1 MNKTLKK
8 TLSIILTILMLVTS
22 VPFAFAADV
31 SLVINMTDSY
41 GDGWNGNK
49 LLIKNT
55 SGEEIGVATFDEG
68 YNDTYTLLLAE
79 DVIFT
84 LTWQEGSYADECT
97 FEVAVDGETVFKS
110 ERGDNYENDEVVY
123 IYCDHEFVNSVCTK
137 CGKPCL
143 HDTDNGECS
152 LCGKY
157 LYAITHQPTEAE
169 PYVELNDDTD
179 ASYQWYVFER
189 KTVEIT
195 DENADAVTPDLFD
208 ESEDI
213 FVQVASYNAENGWS
227 STAISQGD
235 STTQFYFIADL
246 KAGDVVNVTFSAEP
260 EACDLMTVN
269 DVVYADAETEDGIN
283 YSFTVPQD
291 GQYGLRAK
299 SNDLLSAKASM
310 LTAVS
315 SKPEGETDARLQNPE
330 IGNAYV
336 CEVTFADGTTEKSDI
351 LDLSYR
357 ITHQPTEAEPY
368 VELNDDTDASYQWYE
383 LEYGTIEITDE
394 NATALNGDIRPAE
407 YVPGEGWQVGLQY
420 HYAEGNYLSHVFER
434 VFEAGDQIILDI
446 TTTETDPELWL
457 GGSDDFNYVGFK
469 PDENGRLCATV
480 ELTDSYQ
487 LFSGNLY
494 DPDMI
499 IKAYLYSK
507 NTSVALESQTDAR
520 LQNPAFGAEYF
531 CEVTFA
537 DGTTEE
543 SDILDLTYR
552 ITHQPTE
559 AEPYVE
565 LNNDTDAAY
574 LWYVEQKGTVE
585 ITDENATALT
595 PEFLDLPEDEF
606 TQVASYDAEN
616 GWQSS
621 VLPQEIGNG
630 LLFFITDLKAG
641 DVVNVTFSAAPDDS
655 KLLTIDADKIAD
667 AETEDGIH
675 YSFTVLEDGQYGLQ
689 AVCNDPLY
697 AKASMLTDV
706 GSILEGETDARLQN
720 PAFGAEYYC
729 AVTFADGTTEESDIL
744 DLTYRITHQPTEAE
758 PYVELNNDTDA
769 SYQWYVFERK
779 TVEFTDENA
788 TAITPENFDFP
799 AEMFTQLASYDAD
812 NGWQSSVAP
821 HESGNAHLF
830 FAAELKAGDVVNVTF
845 SAAPEDCIFSIINSN
860 KYALPESEDGINY
873 SFTVLEDGLYGLQ
886 AVCNDLLYAK
896 ASMLT
901 DVSSILDGETDARLQ
916 NPEFGEEYF
925 CEVTFADGT
934 TEESDSFE
942 YKYAITHQPTEE
954 EPYVE
959 LNYDT
964 DASYQWHTVEE
975 GIAEITDEEATGSW
989 SSLGAPSELHGEY
1002 DPQTGWTSS
1011 EGYYFVIEL
1020 QEGETIE
1027 LEASESVSE
1036 WWIAYAQKPG
1046 MYTDEWTVEQYGT
1059 TISFTA
1065 TADGYYGFSI
1075 SEVSGVAVRAYMDG
1089 SVYTAVDGQNTDT
1102 LTPDAIGQYACKVTF
1117 ADGTTEMSDTFEVTS
1132 VHTCDFSGDWV
1143 YDNAKHWKECTV
1155 DGCSAVSEETEH
1167 EFLDGECT
1175 VCDYVC
1181 DHANATEELNRPV
1194 QNADGTWGQG
1204 SIVTTCPDCENVD
1217 TEYVNRADYTA
1228 FDAAV
1233 AKLQAILARE
1243 DLVNGPK
1250 SGYAASLNTVIN
1262 AIGYNRVVTEQ
1273 NNVNT
1278 GTGTIN
1284 GFIAALEA
1292 GLADNTM
1299 KKADL
1304 SYMTALLDE
1313 VNALIDSNPSNI
1325 IPSESGRYSGPYGY
1339 YMAVINDG
1347 NYTQADYDRRIAEYD
1362 YENQLETLIAGL
1374 KDGTMRK
1381 ADYTEID
1388 EVIAGIDE
1396 ALKTAT
1402 VSDEMQAELDGIK
1415 KELDALK
1422 SEVNTS
1428 AADLANSGLLDR
1440 AKAIA
1445 ATMADCANGVHVFTN
1460 YEETVAPT
1468 CKEEGKKVAFCD
1480 NGCGATDE
1488 KAVEALGHTELPAV
1502 KENEVAATCENAG
1515 SYDLVVYCDVCK
1527 AEVSRTT
1534 ETVEALGHAFTVYTV
1549 TAEPTCEEAGKQV
1562 SVCDNGCG
1570 ATDETESAALGHAYN
1585 DYVSNGDATCTA
1597 DGTKTAEC
1605 DNGCGKKDTVA
1616 DEGSKLDHVD
1626 EDADEICDDC
1636 GNSIHESEEDCECTC
1651 HRDDLL
1657 NQLFNKI
1664 IQLIRRI
1671 FGINSTC
1678 ECGTVHTSGLTPI
1691 WKIFVS

>member
-31 SLVINMTDSY
+31 SIVINMTDSY
-41 GDGWNGNK
+41 GDGWNGNG
-49 LLIKNT
+49 LLIKT
-55 SGEEIGVATFDEG
+55 DSGEEIGIATFNG
-68 YNDTYTLLLAE
+68 GKTATHSFMIAE
-79 DVIFT
+79 DGSFS
-84 LTWQEGSYADECT
+84 LTWQKGDYADECT
-97 FEVAVDGETVFKS
+97 FEVAVDGNTVFES
-110 ERGDNYENDEVVY
+110 EKCDNYEDGEVVY

-137 CGKPCL
+137 CGNPCL

-179 ASYQWYVFER
+179 ASYQWYKVEDME
-189 KTVEIT
+189 EIT
-195 DENADAVTPDLFD
+195 DENADTVSCD
-208 ESEDI
+208 
-213 FVQVASYNAENGWS
+213 G
-227 STAISQGD
+227 GD
-235 STTQFYFIADL
+235 SSY
-246 KAGDVVNVTFSAEP
+246 
-260 EACDLMTVN
+260 
-269 DVVYADAETEDGIN
+269 DAETGWTGVPYYEGLDEHDF
-283 YSFTVPQD
+283 FTVALHAGDTVKVELTGDFYEWIGLFDYETNEASYEKVESGVNTYEITVTAD
-291 GQYGLRAK
+291 GNYTFYTYVNSGVVT
-299 SNDLLSAKASM
+299 AKAYLDDSDCS
-310 LTAVS
+310 AI
-315 SKPEGETDARLQNPE
+315 EGEAEAALRNPAY
-330 IGNAYV
+330 GNRYL

-351 LDLSYR
+351 LDLPYR

-368 VELNDDTDASYQWYE
+368 VELNDDTDATYQWYE
-383 LEYGTIEITDE
+383 VEYGTIEITDE
-394 NATALNGDIRPAE
+394 NATAMDGDIRNAE
-407 YVPGEGWQVGLQY
+407 YVPGEGWHVGLQY
-420 HYAEGNYLSHVFER
+420 HYVEGHYLSHVFER
-434 VFEAGDQIILDI
+434 DFEAGDQIILDI

-507 NTSVALESQTDAR
+507 NTSVALEGETDAR
-520 LQNPAFGAEYF
+520 LQNPEFGAEYF

-565 LNNDTDAAY
+565 LNNDTDASY
-574 LWYVEQKGTVE
+574 QWYVFERKTVE
-585 ITDENATALT
+585 ITDKNATALT
-595 PEFLDLPEDEF
+595 PEFLDLPEDVF
-606 TQVASYDAEN
+606 TQVASYDADN

-621 VLPQEIGNG
+621 VLPQESGNA
-630 LLFFITDLKAG
+630 LLFFIADLKAG

-667 AETEDGIH
+667 AETEDGIN

-689 AVCNDPLY
+689 AVCNDRLS

-779 TVEFTDENA
+779 TVEITDENA
-788 TAITPENFDFP
+788 TAVTPDLFDESEDIS
-799 AEMFTQLASYDAD
+799 AQSASYDAE
-812 NGWQSSVAP
+812 NGWQSFVNQQGDSTTQFYFIAD
-821 HESGNAHLF
+821 
-830 FAAELKAGDVVNVTF
+830 LKAGDVVNVTF
-845 SAAPEDCIFSIINSN
+845 SAAPEACNLVTGNGFV
-860 KYALPESEDGINY
+860 YADTETEDGKNY
-873 SFTVLEDGLYGLQ
+873 SFTVPQDGQYGLL
-886 AVCNDLLYAK
+886 AKSNDLLYAK

-916 NPEFGEEYF
+916 NPEFGAEYL

-934 TEESDSFE
+934 SEVSDSFE

-954 EPYVE
+954 EPYVK
-959 LNYDT
+959 LNDDT
-964 DASYQWHTVEE
+964 DATYQWYKVE
-975 GIAEITDEEATGSW
+975 GMGEITDENADTVSYDWGD
-989 SSLGAPSELHGEY
+989 SSY
-1002 DPQTGWTSS
+1002 DAETGWTGVRYV
-1011 EGYYFVIEL
+1011 EYGNGQEFFTVALNAGDTVKVEL
-1020 QEGETIE
+1020 TGDFCNGVGLYNHATNKDFY
-1027 LEASESVSE
+1027 EA
-1036 WWIAYAQKPG
+1036 IKPG
-1046 MYTDEWTVEQYGT
+1046 VNTYEITVPDDGDYTFYTFVASGAVTVK
-1059 TISFTA
+1059 
-1065 TADGYYGFSI
+1065 
-1075 SEVSGVAVRAYMDG
+1075 AYLDDLDR
-1089 SVYTAVDGQNTDT
+1089 SAIDGQTTDT
-1102 LTPDAIGQYACKVTF
+1102 LTPDAIGYYACEVTF
-1117 ADGTTEMSDTFEVTS
+1117 ADGTTEMSDAFEVTS

-1143 YDNAKHWKECTV
+1143 YDTAKHWKECTV
-1155 DGCSAVSEETEH
+1155 DGCSVVAEETEH

-1181 DHANATEELNRPV
+1181 DHANATAELIRPV

-1204 SIVTTCPDCENVD
+1204 SIVTTCPDCGNVD
-1217 TEYVNRADYTA
+1217 TESVDRADYTA

-1243 DLVNGPK
+1243 DLINGPK
-1250 SGYAASLNTVIN
+1250 SGYAASLNTVVN

-1273 NNVNT
+1273 DSVNN

-1313 VNALIDSNPSNI
+1313 VNALIDRNPSNI

-1339 YMAVINDG
+1339 YMAAINNG
-1347 NYTQADYDRRIAEYD
+1347 NYTQADHDRSIAAYD
-1362 YENQLETLIAGL
+1362 YENQLETLLAGL

-1428 AADLANSGLLDR
+1428 TADLANSGLLDR

-1502 KENEVAATCENAG
+1502 VENEVAADCENAG

-1570 ATDETESAALGHAYN
+1570 ATDETEIAALGHAYN

-1636 GNSIHESEEDCECTC
+1636 GNSIHESEEDCKCTC